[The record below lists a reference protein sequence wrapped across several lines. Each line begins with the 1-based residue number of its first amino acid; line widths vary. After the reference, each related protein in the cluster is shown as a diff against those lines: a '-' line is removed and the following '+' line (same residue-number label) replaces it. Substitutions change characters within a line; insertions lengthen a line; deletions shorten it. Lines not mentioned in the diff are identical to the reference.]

1 MVLRDI
7 ASSGTRMEP
16 SQPTARKKLNQIK
29 ASYAYRG
36 VSAPSISEAKT
47 TPRRTRN
54 HSRGREN
61 GIPLIYNSL
70 RLLSSNTDFCVVSYK
85 SIIIF
90 KNSCL
95 VFYKLFKTVPE

>member
-1 MVLRDI
+1 MVLQDI
-7 ASSGTRMEP
+7 ASSGTRLEP

-54 HSRGREN
+54 HSSGREN
-61 GIPLIYNSL
+61 VIPLL
-70 RLLSSNTDFCVVSYK
+70 
-85 SIIIF
+85 
-90 KNSCL
+90 
-95 VFYKLFKTVPE
+95 